1 MKRVIVFSAAIFL
14 LACNGSEVQNNAPA
28 TTVGNSQTGLNT
40 PPGAV
45 SPLPTRIFVDGSPID
60 LGGTALLQKDKE
72 KLQPGADYLVTFTA
86 PGGAT
91 SKASLVLNFLM
102 ALKPGSY
109 PIVGM
114 NFKRP
119 GNPYIEIY
127 GEEPGAKPKLTNFK
141 INITECKDMGDN
153 NDGGHKWS
161 ISGTFDELVIP
172 AMPIMLVSKSRN
184 HPVEIKIQR
193 GTFTNVTFDDN
204 WEQKV
209 QQEMDK
215 MKK

>member
-1 MKRVIVFSAAIFL
+1 MKRVFVFSAAIFL
-14 LACNGSEVQNNAPA
+14 LACNGSGSDNNTAAP
-28 TTVGNSQTGLNT
+28 TTGNSQTGLNT
-40 PPGAV
+40 PPGAT
-45 SPLPTRIFVDGSPID
+45 SPLPTRIFVEGSPID

-119 GNPYIEIY
+119 GNPYTEIY
-127 GEEPGAKPKLTNFK
+127 GGEAGAKPKLTNYK
-141 INITECKDMGDN
+141 VNITECKDLGDN
-153 NDGGHKWS
+153 HQGGHKWS

-172 AMPIMLVSKSRN
+172 ALPIMLVSKTRH

-204 WEQKV
+204 WEAMV
-209 QQEMDK
+209 QQEIDK
-215 MKK
+215 AKK